1 MCAIQNSLYD
11 FAMNPFYDDEM
22 KQKQK
27 FEESEESDGSEENI
41 LSVSSDEDKPTKKPF
56 VIVDVIHL

>member
-1 MCAIQNSLYD
+1 
-11 FAMNPFYDDEM
+11 MNPFYDDEM

-27 FEESEESDGSEENI
+27 FEESEEYDGSEENI